1 MFGKSDKN
9 YFATANIVYLIAN
22 IIPYI
27 LIFVY
32 LNFSFLEVE
41 DRNIILFL
49 LAFAAIGMHVLTAY
63 YIYLLRVKNCDE

>member
-63 YIYLLRVKNCDE
+63 YVHLLKIKNCDK